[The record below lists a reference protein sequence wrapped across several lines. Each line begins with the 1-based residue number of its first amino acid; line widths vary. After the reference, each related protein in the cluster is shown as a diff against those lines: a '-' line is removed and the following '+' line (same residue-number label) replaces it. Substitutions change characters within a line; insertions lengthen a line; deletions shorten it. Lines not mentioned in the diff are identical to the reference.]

1 MAAMKHHRP
10 HISQHRLERL
20 ATWSRLM
27 LVWFAGIFAGVC
39 TKSRRLRRYGDLTL
53 DRLAAQVAAIIY
65 HRAVNLLSLYARPQE
80 TVRVFGTRGFHQRTG
95 PKSLIRAAHG
105 SWLRKALRHRDPV
118 ARISILLHALAHIDR
133 YVARILPRLKRR
145 LTRIAAR
152 VIASP
157 PAHALRSLARVET
170 RATDSS

>member
-1 MAAMKHHRP
+1 MKHIRP

-27 LVWFAGIFAGVC
+27 LVWIVGAFIG
-39 TKSRRLRRYGDLTL
+39 TMKNSRRLRRFGDLTL
-53 DRLAAQVAAIIY
+53 NALATQVAAIIY
-65 HRAVNLLSLYARPQE
+65 HRAVNLLRLYARPQE
-80 TVRVFGTRGFHQRTG
+80 IVRVFGTRGFKQRTG

-118 ARISILLHALAHIDR
+118 ARISILLHALANIDR

-145 LTRIAAR
+145 LTRISAR
-152 VIASP
+152 VIAAP
-157 PAHALRSLARVET
+157 PAQQVRSLAL
-170 RATDSS
+170 ADICAADSS